1 MVQRSPSRFRAVAA
15 ALSAVALVAVGLTGT
30 LSCVAVSTP
39 FRHAPVAASGGGT
52 PDTVV
57 VAVTQAFLNRRG
69 RGAFFE
75 HTGLVLDGIAEEDG
89 YLGHSIRRRFWGHE
103 AWTMTV
109 WRDEAALNRFVRSE
123 RHQNALRAGMPALRA
138 AKFLRLTW
146 PGDQVPP
153 AWSRALAELE
163 SVEAIPYSEPD
174 AQAPAPPAGTMAR

>member
-1 MVQRSPSRFRAVAA
+1 MLQHPSSRFRGLAAV
-15 ALSAVALVAVGLTGT
+15 LSAVALAAVGLTGT

-39 FRHAPVAASGGGT
+39 FRHAPVAATGSGA

-57 VAVTQAFLNRRG
+57 VAVTQAYLNRSG

-89 YLGHSIRRRFWGHE
+89 YLGHSIRRRLFGHE

-146 PGDQVPP
+146 PRDQLPP
-153 AWSRALAELE
+153 PWSRALAELE
-163 SVEAIPYSEPD
+163 SVDAIPYTDPD
-174 AQAPAPPAGTMAR
+174 APTPTPPAGTMAR